1 MILPV
6 KKNIQCHWITRL
18 LTLSTILDPT
28 IWGYFIFQ
36 SISKSFTKKTKEK
49 VVDSK
54 CFIDSDTISTYP
66 YTYSNQITCDC
77 TSYIH
82 LQRVLVCSANGL
94 QKESLWSKWI
104 HSKGGKYYLVFPEHN
119 ECILPSLT
127 WIVDL
132 TMNLISVTHNLCEM
146 IKYTFI
152 VLRKY

>member
-1 MILPV
+1 MEERCLNLDSSH
-6 KKNIQCHWITRL
+6 KEEHTMLLNYKTLDTKYGTRSHYL
-18 LTLSTILDPT
+18 R
-28 IWGYFIFQ
+28 IFYI
-36 SISKSFTKKTKEK
+36 SIHLQIFHKENK
-49 VVDSK
+49 GKGIGSK

-127 WIVDL
+127 
-132 TMNLISVTHNLCEM
+132 
-146 IKYTFI
+146 
-152 VLRKY
+152 